1 MVVSGPFVTIA
12 PLGGLANHKGVEN
25 TLLGDDD
32 MPDLKFRAKAYS
44 ENPTKTVVEARGFKI
59 IIDEPESLGG
69 TNAGANPVEYLLA
82 ALAGCINVVAHVVAK
97 EMGFELRG
105 LEIDLEGDLNPARF
119 MGKSTA
125 DRAGYKE
132 IRVNIKAD
140 TDADAETLSKWLDA
154 VEDRCPVSDTLSNG
168 TPVKISL
175 V

>member
-1 MVVSGPFVTIA
+1 
-12 PLGGLANHKGVEN
+12 
-25 TLLGDDD
+25 
-32 MPDLKFRAKAYS
+32 MPDLKFRAKAHS
-44 ENPTKTVVEARGFKI
+44 ENPTKTVVETRGFKI

-82 ALAGCINVVAHVVAK
+82 ALAGCINVVGHVVAK
-97 EMGFELRG
+97 EMGLELKG
-105 LEIDLEGDLNPARF
+105 LQIDLEGDLNPARF
-119 MGKSTA
+119 MGKSNA

-132 IRVNIKAD
+132 IRVNIKVD
-140 TDADAETLSKWLDA
+140 SDADAEILSKWLDA